1 MINQLIDRYMNGLTS
16 PEEQRRLHRLLMAD
30 DLPEEY
36 LPYREMFT
44 LLGKPM
50 EVPSDKELKDFAQA
64 NQLEVAETKGR
75 HIIPLRPWLRYVG
88 IAASLI
94 LVFLA
99 GRWSVVE
106 NPRVIVHELPETDL
120 AQYND
125 LFRAETGMN
134 VTLEEVFNACEENMT
149 DFEYNYINSNPH
161 EEL

>member
-1 MINQLIDRYMNGLTS
+1 MINRLIDRYMNGLTS

-44 LLGKPM
+44 LLGEPM

-64 NQLEVAETKGR
+64 NQLEVAETEGGR
-75 HIIPLRPWLRYVG
+75 IIPLRPWLRYAG
-88 IAASLI
+88 IAASLV

-99 GRWSVVE
+99 GRWSVGE

-125 LFRAETGMN
+125 LFNTEKGTTIEDA
-134 VTLEEVFNACEENMT
+134 FDACEEDMT
-149 DFEYNYINSNPH
+149 DFEYHYINSNPH

>member
-1 MINQLIDRYMNGLTS
+1 MIDSLIDRYMNGLTS

-44 LLGKPM
+44 LLGEPM
-50 EVPSDKELKDFAQA
+50 EVPSAKELKDFAQA
-64 NQLEVAETKGR
+64 NQLEVAETEGR
-75 HIIPLRPWLRYVG
+75 HVIPLRPWLRYVG
-88 IAASLI
+88 IVASLV

-99 GRWSVVE
+99 GRWSVGE

-125 LFRAETGMN
+125 LFKTETG
-134 VTLEEVFNACEENMT
+134 TTIEEAFNACEEEMT

>member
-1 MINQLIDRYMNGLTS
+1 MKRLIDRYMNGLTS

-44 LLGKPM
+44 LLGEPM

-64 NQLEVAETKGR
+64 NQLEVAGAKGR
-75 HIIPLRPWLRYVG
+75 HITLKPWLRYAG
-88 IAASLI
+88 IAASLV

-99 GRWSVVE
+99 GRWSVGE

-125 LFRAETGMN
+125 LFTTG
-134 VTLEEVFNACEENMT
+134 TGTTIEEAFNACEEEMT

>member
-1 MINQLIDRYMNGLTS
+1 MKRLIDRYMNGLTS

-36 LPYREMFT
+36 LPYLEMFT
-44 LLGKPM
+44 LLGEPM

-64 NQLEVAETKGR
+64 NQLEVAETEGG
-75 HIIPLRPWLRYVG
+75 HIIPLRPWLRYAG
-88 IAASLI
+88 IAASLV

-99 GRWSVVE
+99 GRWSVGE

-120 AQYND
+120 AQYHD
-125 LFRAETGMN
+125 LFTTETG
-134 VTLEEVFNACEENMT
+134 TTIEEAFNACEEEMT

>member
-16 PEEQRRLHRLLMAD
+16 PEEQRQLYRLLMAD

-44 LLGKPM
+44 LLSEPM

-64 NQLEVAETKGR
+64 NQLEMAETEGR
-75 HIIPLRPWLRYVG
+75 HIIPLRSWLRYVG
-88 IAASLI
+88 IAASLV

-99 GRWSVVE
+99 GRWSVGE

-125 LFRAETGMN
+125 FFNTETG
-134 VTLEEVFNACEENMT
+134 TTIEDAFDACEEDMT
-149 DFEYNYINSNPH
+149 DFEYHYINSNPH